1 MNISTA
7 QHFPKKPAP
16 PLAFPATGWWLHPSS
31 CLDQIFWGRSCH
43 FWLCYF
49 SQNYSKS
56 VRKLCGLY
64 VWNTFSLPIHRF
76 CILNHII
83 KRKNTESSKKQNLN
97 LPLTSIYFI
106 AFISHGS
113 DGKESSPW
121 VRKIPW
127 RRAWQ
132 PTPVFLPGDSPW
144 GPQSMG
150 VTKSWIQLSNKVQH
164 VCIFLSIYI
173 YLYCIR
179 HVK

>member
-1 MNISTA
+1 MVT
-7 QHFPKKPAP
+7 
-16 PLAFPATGWWLHPSS
+16 SS
-31 CLDQIFWGRSCH
+31 FQLLRPNLLGSFLPFLTLLLLSKLQQIC
-43 FWLCYF
+43 
-49 SQNYSKS
+49 QEI
-56 VRKLCGLY
+56 CGLY

-83 KRKNTESSKKQNLN
+83 KRKNTESSKNQNLN

-150 VTKSWIQLSNKVQH
+150 SQKVGYNWATKYSMYVYLWVFTFIYIILGMLSNLE
-164 VCIFLSIYI
+164 II
-173 YLYCIR
+173 
-179 HVK
+179 